1 MKTIVYRGNQIHLY
15 DDGSA
20 SAFVLDRYDD
30 IEEIPCD
37 SLEKA
42 KKAIDRHMGSDSNL
56 DEGFVSGLG
65 YGDFE
70 EKSEKEKAKKHK
82 RHKKNNKKEP
92 FEYDSEEYME
102 AQSQI
107 EEFFKRDGVDIA
119 PYSYKLAGL
128 SPESTDE
135 EELSNKRS
143 LFYKKLYHEENSEG
157 HVYRFTPSELVRL
170 QSIISSETSLKEQ
183 KTRSFLYEARKSF
196 DKLNE
201 RWRNRT
207 ILMTNESRRILKES
221 YQDAIDYFIGIVQD
235 CDDDYYEIIKQL
247 RSLESEGTITTDD
260 YNYITEHWDEILSQY
275 GY

>member
-65 YGDFE
+65 YGNFE

-183 KTRSFLYEARKSF
+183 KVSSFLREAVSLYNNLNKRWEYRKAKM
-196 DKLNE
+196 DGLV
-201 RWRNRT
+201 
-207 ILMTNESRRILKES
+207 
-221 YQDAIDYFIGIVQD
+221 D
-235 CDDDYYEIIKQL
+235 
-247 RSLESEGTITTDD
+247 
-260 YNYITEHWDEILSQY
+260 
-275 GY
+275 